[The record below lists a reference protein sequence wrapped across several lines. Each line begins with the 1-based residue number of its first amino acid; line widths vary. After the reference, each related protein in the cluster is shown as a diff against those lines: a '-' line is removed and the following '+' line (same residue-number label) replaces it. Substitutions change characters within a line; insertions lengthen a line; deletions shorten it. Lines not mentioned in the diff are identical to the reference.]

1 LNSLLKAIR
10 RFGKTRFLCFSLLL
24 AGVTGC
30 HPAALI
36 IPSYIKNIGVQL
48 FDNKTSYYGLDTV
61 FTEAVIRQFQ
71 VDGRIPLAPPEYAD
85 LMVKA
90 VIKQF
95 NIDPLFYAPTTNY
108 VLQYRISI
116 VYDLAAVDEREK
128 KTFLEDTDK
137 IHAYYYYTPQ
147 YVGAISQTQDQAV
160 TALAQ
165 DTALTLVRRVLEGQ

>member
-1 LNSLLKAIR
+1 
-10 RFGKTRFLCFSLLL
+10 
-24 AGVTGC
+24 
-30 HPAALI
+30 
-36 IPSYIKNIGVQL
+36 
-48 FDNKTSYYGLDTV
+48 
-61 FTEAVIRQFQ
+61 
-71 VDGRIPLAPPEYAD
+71 
-85 LMVKA
+85 
-90 VIKQF
+90 IKQF